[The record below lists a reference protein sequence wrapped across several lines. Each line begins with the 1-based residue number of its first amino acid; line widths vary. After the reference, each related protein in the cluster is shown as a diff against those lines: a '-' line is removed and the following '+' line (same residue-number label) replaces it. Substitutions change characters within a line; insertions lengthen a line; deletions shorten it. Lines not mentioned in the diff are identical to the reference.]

1 MDKLEA
7 ERGLTVAEIAEF
19 FRGEV
24 LKLDSFKN
32 KWNNP
37 LAHPHPWEDL
47 REEEALDRCPN
58 SRRYAR
64 FIVEDAQGKTSQ
76 KFVYL
81 RCKQWSCP
89 YCARVNAQVLYV
101 KVKRGIAGC
110 VADELRDGFRDEYYV
125 KFLTLTLPGR
135 EWRDAHSKLDAAA
148 IIKHSF
154 KKLMYQLR
162 RKLGHIEYFWVM
174 EFQRDGFAHLHVVL
188 IGSAIAPKS
197 VKADIEKIWRE
208 QQGLGFI
215 KFNAV
220 EGGLN
225 RVSSYLSKYIT
236 KELQTGNKG
245 AHVYGASYGFHK
257 AVRVG
262 RPEITMVEIGR
273 WTMEDGQYIFTP
285 LWRIGDFIKLEDLRP
300 LQQIE
305 QDEAE
310 DLWHQMLLPF
320 P

>member
-1 MDKLEA
+1 MPVEA
-7 ERGLTVAEIAEF
+7 EGRLSVAEIAEL

-37 LAHPHPWEDL
+37 LSHPHPFEDL

-64 FIVEDAQGKTSQ
+64 FIIEDASGQTSQ

-154 KKLMYQLR
+154 KKLIYQLR
-162 RKLGHIEYFWVM
+162 RKLGHIEFFWVM

-245 AHVYGASYGFHK
+245 AHVYGASHGFYQ

-262 RPEITMVEIGR
+262 RPEITMLEIGR

-285 LWRIGDFIKLEDLRP
+285 LWKIGDFVKLEDLRP
-300 LQQIE
+300 LRE
-305 QDEAE
+305 LEREEAE

-320 P
+320 V

>member
-1 MDKLEA
+1 MDPHEGRK
-7 ERGLTVAEIAEF
+7 GVTVAEVL
-19 FRGEV
+19 EV
-24 LKLDSFKN
+24 FGGSLLKLDSFKN

-37 LAHPHPWEDL
+37 LSDSFGVEDL
-47 REEEALDRCPN
+47 REEEAEDRCPN

-64 FIVEDAQGKTSQ
+64 FVVEDAQGKTSQ

-89 YCARVNAQVLYV
+89 YCARVNAQLLYV

-110 VADELRDGFRDEYYV
+110 VAEERRDGFRDEYFV

-135 EWRDAHSKLDAAA
+135 EWRDSHSRLDAAA
-148 IIKHSF
+148 IIKRSF

-188 IGSAIAPKS
+188 VGQAIAPKA
-197 VKADIEKIWRE
+197 VKDDIEKIWRE

-236 KELQTGNKG
+236 KELQTGEKG

-273 WTMEDGQYIFTP
+273 WTIEDGQYIFTP
-285 LWRIGDFIKLEDLRP
+285 LWKIGSFINLENLRD
-300 LQQIE
+300 LQQTE
-305 QDEAE
+305 QEEAE
-310 DLWHQMLLPF
+310 DLWYQMLLPF
-320 P
+320 T